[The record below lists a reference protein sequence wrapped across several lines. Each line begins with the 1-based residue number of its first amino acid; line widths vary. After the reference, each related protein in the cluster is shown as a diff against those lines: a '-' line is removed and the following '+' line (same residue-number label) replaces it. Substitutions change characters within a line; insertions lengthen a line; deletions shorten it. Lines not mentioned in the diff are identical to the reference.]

1 MRADMDIK
9 FLSGVGE
16 KRAQL
21 LATEAGIRT
30 VGDLL
35 HYYPHRYIDRT
46 KVFRIGSLTE
56 EQSNVHVQLR
66 GRITGFAYLGEGP
79 KKRLS
84 VSLSDGSGVA
94 ELIWFQR
101 TTWIEKQLEVG
112 REYMVLGK
120 PTFFRGEVSIVHP
133 EIELVEKFLSR
144 GNLGMQG
151 VYSTTEKLTAI
162 GLGSKGIY
170 NLVCTLWEHA
180 KGHIAETLPEQVIRQ
195 CNLLPRAEALQN
207 IHFPSSHQMLQRAI
221 YRLKFEELFGVQLG
235 ILSVKAGRTTL
246 QNGFMFPRVGEMF
259 RDFYENHLPFALT
272 GAQKR
277 VIKEIRH
284 DTTSGH
290 QMNRLLQG
298 DVGSGKTLVALMSML
313 LAADNGFQSCMMAP
327 TEILA
332 RQHHASISKMLAGT
346 PAEGRVAVLTGST
359 KTRER
364 REILE
369 RTLSGEVLI
378 LVGTHALIEDRVQ
391 FDNLGLVVIDEQHRF
406 GVDQRAKLW
415 TKNRQTPHILVMTA
429 TPIPRTLAMTLYGD
443 LDVSVIDEM
452 PAGRKPIKTYHFKE
466 EMRLKLF
473 GFMKN
478 EIAKGRQVYVVYPL
492 IKESEA
498 LDYQNLYDGFDNIV
512 QEFPLPEYKVG
523 VIHGKM
529 PPEDKAESMKLFAE
543 GVNHILVA
551 TSVIEVGVDVPNA
564 TVMVIESA
572 ERFGLSQLH
581 QLRGRVGRGGNQSYC
596 VLMSGDK
603 LSRDAEARLAAMVET
618 NDGFRLSELDLRL
631 RGAGDVNGTR
641 QSGEAIDLQIASLS
655 TDGQILEQ
663 ARLIASALLDDDPN
677 LSQPQNA
684 KLAALRD
691 RYKPKTNI
699 DYGMIS

>member
-1 MRADMDIK
+1 
-9 FLSGVGE
+9 
-16 KRAQL
+16 
-21 LATEAGIRT
+21 
-30 VGDLL
+30 
-35 HYYPHRYIDRT
+35 
-46 KVFRIGSLTE
+46 
-56 EQSNVHVQLR
+56 
-66 GRITGFAYLGEGP
+66 
-79 KKRLS
+79 
-84 VSLSDGSGVA
+84 
-94 ELIWFQR
+94 
-101 TTWIEKQLEVG
+101 
-112 REYMVLGK
+112 MVLGK
-120 PTFFRGEVSIVHP
+120 PSFFRGEVSIVHP
-133 EIELVEKFLSR
+133 EVELVEKFLSR
-144 GNLGMQG
+144 GNSGMQG

-170 NLVCTLWEHA
+170 NLVCTLW
-180 KGHIAETLPEQVIRQ
+180 GHIQGRISETLPESVIRQ
-195 CNLLPRAEALQN
+195 CNLLPRPEALQN
-207 IHFPSSHQMLQRAI
+207 IHFPSSPQMLQRAI

-246 QNGFMFPRVGEMF
+246 QNGFMFPRVGELF
-259 RDFYENHLPFALT
+259 RDFYDNHLPFSLT

-277 VIKEIRH
+277 VIKEIRK

-332 RQHHASISKMLAGT
+332 RQHYASISKMLSGT
-346 PAEGRVAVLTGST
+346 AAEGRVAVLTGST

-364 REILE
+364 KDILARTLNGEIL
-369 RTLSGEVLI
+369 L

-415 TKNRQTPHILVMTA
+415 TKNHQTPHILVMTA

-452 PAGRKPIKTYHFKE
+452 PAGRKPIKTYHLKE
-466 EMRLKLF
+466 ALRLKLF
-473 GFMKN
+473 GFMKG

-498 LDYQNLYDGFDNIV
+498 LDYQNLYDGFENIV

-529 PPEDKAESMKLFAE
+529 PPEDKAESMRLFAE
-543 GVNHILVA
+543 GVNNILVA

-596 VLMSGDK
+596 MLMSGDK

-641 QSGEAIDLQIASLS
+641 QSGEAIDLHIASLS

-663 ARLIASALLDDDPN
+663 ARLIATAILDDDPE
-677 LSQPQNA
+677 LTKPENA
-684 KLAALRD
+684 PLAILRD
-691 RYKPKTNI
+691 RHKPKTTI

>member
-1 MRADMDIK
+1 MRPDMEIK

-21 LATEAGIRT
+21 LASEVGIRT

-35 HYYPHRYIDRT
+35 HYYPYRYIDRT
-46 KVFRIGSLTE
+46 KVYKIASLAE
-56 EQSNVHVQLR
+56 EQANTHVQLR
-66 GRITGFAYLGEGP
+66 GRVTGFAYLGEGP

-84 VSLSDGSGVA
+84 VSLSDGTGVA
-94 ELIWFQR
+94 ELLWFQR
-101 TTWIEKQLEVG
+101 TAWIEKQLEVG

-120 PTFFRGEVSIVHP
+120 PSFFRGEVSIVHP

-170 NLVCTLWEHA
+170 NLVCTLW
-180 KGHIAETLPEQVIRQ
+180 GHINGRIAETLPESVIRQ
-195 CNLLPRAEALQN
+195 CNLLPRPEALQN
-207 IHFPSSHQMLQRAI
+207 IHFPSSPQMLQRAI

-259 RDFYENHLPFALT
+259 RDFYENHLPFSLT

-277 VIKEIRH
+277 VIKEIRK

-332 RQHHASISKMLAGT
+332 RQHYASITKMLAGT

-364 REILE
+364 KDILARTLNGEILF
-369 RTLSGEVLI
+369 

-415 TKNRQTPHILVMTA
+415 TKNHQTPHILVMTA

-452 PAGRKPIKTYHFKE
+452 PAGRKPIKTYHLKE
-466 EMRLKLF
+466 ALRLKLF
-473 GFMKN
+473 GFMKS

-529 PPEDKAESMKLFAE
+529 PPEEKAESMKLFAE
-543 GVNHILVA
+543 GVNNILVA

-641 QSGEAIDLQIASLS
+641 QSGEAIDLHIASLS
-655 TDGQILEQ
+655 SDGQILEQ
-663 ARLIASALLDDDPN
+663 ARLIASTILNDDPELIKPENALL
-677 LSQPQNA
+677 A
-684 KLAALRD
+684 TLRD
-691 RYKPKTNI
+691 RYKPKTTI

>member
-9 FLSGVGE
+9 FLPGVGE
-16 KRAQL
+16 KRAAL
-21 LATEAGIRT
+21 LSSELGIRT

-35 HYYPHRYIDRT
+35 HYYPYRYIDRT
-46 KVFRIGSLTE
+46 KVYRIASLSE
-56 EQSNVHVQLR
+56 ENSNAFVQLR
-66 GRITGFAYLGEGP
+66 GRIVGKAFLGEGR
-79 KKRLS
+79 KQRLS
-84 VSLSDGSGVA
+84 ATLADSTGQI
-94 ELIWFQR
+94 ELVWFQQ
-101 TTWIEKQLEVG
+101 TKWVEKQLEVG
-112 REYMVLGK
+112 REYLVLGK
-120 PTFFRGEVSIVHP
+120 PTFFGSKPNIVHP
-133 EIELVEKFLSR
+133 ELETVEKFLSR

-151 VYSTTEKLTAI
+151 VYGTTERLTSV
-162 GLGSKGIY
+162 GLASKGIY
-170 NLVCTLWEHA
+170 GLMCTLWERVRDN
-180 KGHIAETLPEQVIRQ
+180 IAETLPEELIHRLD
-195 CNLLPRAEALQN
+195 LLSRREALQN
-207 IHFPSSHQMLQRAI
+207 IHFPTSPQLLQRAI

-235 ILSVKAGRTTL
+235 ILGVKAGRTTM
-246 QNGFMFPRVGEMF
+246 QNGFMFPRVGELF
-259 RDFYENHLPFALT
+259 RDFYENHLPFTLT

-277 VIKEIRH
+277 VIKEIRS
-284 DTTSGH
+284 DCTSGH

-298 DVGSGKTLVALMSML
+298 DVGSGKTLVALMAML
-313 LAADNGFQSCMMAP
+313 LASDNGYQSCMMAP

-332 RQHHASISKMLAGT
+332 RQHYASITKMVAGT
-346 PAEGRVAVLTGST
+346 SCEGRVAVLTGST

-369 RTLSGEVLI
+369 RTLSGQVQILI
-378 LVGTHALIEDRVQ
+378 GTHALIEDRVQ

-406 GVDQRAKLW
+406 GVEQRAKLW
-415 TKNRQTPHILVMTA
+415 TKNSQPPHILVMTA

-452 PAGRKPIKTYHFKE
+452 PAGRKPIKTYHLKE
-466 EMRLKLF
+466 ALRLKLN
-473 GFMKN
+473 GFMRS

-498 LDYQNLYDGFDNIV
+498 MDYQNLYDGFEHIV

-523 VIHGKM
+523 ALHGKM
-529 PPEDKAESMKLFAE
+529 SPEDKSEAMRLFSE
-543 GVNHILVA
+543 GVNNILVA

-596 VLMSGDK
+596 VLMSGDN
-603 LSRDAEARLAAMVET
+603 LSREAEARLSAMVET
-618 NDGFRLSELDLRL
+618 NDGFRLSELDLKL

-641 QSGEAIDLQIASLS
+641 QSGEAVDLRIASLS

-663 ARLIASALLDDDPN
+663 ARMVASSILDSDPALSKPENRL
-677 LSQPQNA
+677 
-684 KLAALRD
+684 LAVLRE
-691 RYKPKTNI
+691 RYKPKNTI